1 MRTSCR
7 ALPLLLLLS
16 EPLRRGGAWGCVPP
30 CGAGFRCGDR
40 CSETVALD
48 SRDKLSWTWDL
59 GAITGW
65 ESAAVDYTFHA
76 LDGSMLAVALVESHR
91 SPPPPLALRSP
102 DVELAPSASAAAV
115 QRIPLTGAMCHSER
129 KVIDKLKRNKRRTED
144 DTGWLISES
153 RYARRPSAS
162 RH

>member
-48 SRDKLSWTWDL
+48 SRDKLSWSWDL
-59 GAITGW
+59 GAITGSW
-65 ESAAVDYTFHA
+65 ESAAVDYTFNA

-91 SPPPPLALRSP
+91 CPPPPLALRSP
-102 DVELAPSASAAAV
+102 TSS
-115 QRIPLTGAMCHSER
+115 
-129 KVIDKLKRNKRRTED
+129 
-144 DTGWLISES
+144 S
-153 RYARRPSAS
+153 RPARPQLRFNEF
-162 RH
+162 H

>member
-65 ESAAVDYTFHA
+65 ESAAVDYTFNA

-91 SPPPPLALRSP
+91 
-102 DVELAPSASAAAV
+102 
-115 QRIPLTGAMCHSER
+115 
-129 KVIDKLKRNKRRTED
+129 
-144 DTGWLISES
+144 
-153 RYARRPSAS
+153 
-162 RH
+162 